1 MEVVAN
7 KEKRTVREIHSYA
20 CQASAFEECVSS
32 PNTPTKPQM
41 KKARGNEEQPSLL
54 ELQDTIISA
63 VIDKI
68 NERADQTDKAVHYN
82 TVQIDGLKKSLDFC
96 HKEVADLKKQNS
108 ILKAS
113 CETLQRKVCEMETKV
128 NESDRYSRRQ
138 NLRLHGIPE
147 REDDNLKSRVQEVCR
162 PVLSA
167 SEVGAVMEA
176 IDIVHRIGRRK
187 DGNSNQQPR
196 PVIIRFMSRTAR
208 DLIWRASKKS
218 EFLSSKKLHFKEDL
232 TAEDRAI
239 RGRLWPTIEA
249 ARKRGEKAY
258 FVGIR
263 AFVNGNEIKDT

>member
-1 MEVVAN
+1 MEVMAN
-7 KEKRTVREIHSYA
+7 KEKRTDREIHSYA
-20 CQASAFEECVSS
+20 CQASAFEECISS

-54 ELQDTIISA
+54 EIQDTIIS
-63 VIDKI
+63 D
-68 NERADQTDKAVHYN
+68 ETDKVVHYN

-96 HKEVADLKKQNS
+96 HKEVADLKKQNN

-113 CETLQRKVCEMETKV
+113 CETLQKKVCEMETKV

-138 NLRLHGIPE
+138 NLRLHGIPD
-147 REDDNLKSRVQEVCR
+147 REDDNLKTRVQEICR
-162 PVLSA
+162 AVLSD
-167 SEVGAVMEA
+167 SEVGAVLEA
-176 IDIVHRIGRRK
+176 IDVVHRIGRRK

-218 EFLSSKKLHFKEDL
+218 EFLSSKKLRFKEDL

-239 RGRLWPTIEA
+239 HGRLWPTVEA
-249 ARKRGEKAY
+249 ARKR
-258 FVGIR
+258 
-263 AFVNGNEIKDT
+263 